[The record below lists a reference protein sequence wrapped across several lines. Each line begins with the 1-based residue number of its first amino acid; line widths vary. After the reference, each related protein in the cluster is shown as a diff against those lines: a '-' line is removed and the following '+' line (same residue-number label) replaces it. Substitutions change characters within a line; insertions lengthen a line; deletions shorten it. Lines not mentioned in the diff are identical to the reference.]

1 MAQTEII
8 VQSAK
13 EMAKAGE
20 MLAQETLEKRVHAPL
35 IIGLKGELGGGKTTF
50 AQGFAR
56 GLGVKDKITSP
67 TFVIFKKYS
76 FDSGAFYHVDCYR
89 IKGAADLAEL
99 DFAEILKS
107 KENIV
112 LIEWAEKIKEIL
124 PKNTL
129 WINFEYLDRTKRKII
144 LWI

>member
-20 MLAQETLEKRVHAPL
+20 ILAQETLKKRVRAPL
-35 IIGLKGELGGGKTTF
+35 IIGLKGELGAGKTTF
-50 AQGFAR
+50 TQGFAG
-56 GLGVKDKITSP
+56 GLGIKDKITSP

-89 IKGAADLAEL
+89 LKDAADLAEL
-99 DFAEILKS
+99 DFGEILRA

-129 WINFEYLDRTKRKII
+129 WISFEYLDRSRRKIV
-144 LWI
+144 L

>member
-20 MLAQETLEKRVHAPL
+20 ILAQETLKKRVRAPL
-35 IIGLKGELGGGKTTF
+35 IIGLKGELGAGKTIFT
-50 AQGFAR
+50 QGFAG
-56 GLGVKDKITSP
+56 GLGIKDKITSP

-89 IKGAADLAEL
+89 IESAVDLAEL
-99 DFAEILKS
+99 DFGEILRA

-129 WINFEYLDRTKRKII
+129 WINFKYLDRSRRKIV
-144 LWI
+144 L